1 MLFNISFLN
10 HDFLYTHTLFS
21 WPSDSCISPPPFFLT
36 SIHSLLTGVYSYPL
50 ELYFPPSLVLTLNN
64 PWWCTTPSWSFSK
77 LSREYSVCS
86 NIFPCLPS
94 WLSLLGFSRVR
105 IYKTHSNLAKYSI
118 TFHLHNN
125 LVNYLGI
132 LYKLVQSE

>member
-1 MLFNISFLN
+1 MIFYIHIHFF
-10 HDFLYTHTLFS
+10 HGQVTVVY
-21 WPSDSCISPPPFFLT
+21 PPPPFFLT